1 MYQWNVLE
9 VNNLYGLFMEAI
21 QAANNGN
28 WQEVQP
34 SKIKTK
40 RPRRALPPLPSVAGA
55 SEMVDAVFN
64 CKVDS
69 TPSNWESVPLWS
81 AFSLS
86 PDGSFPKVKV
96 TKSKFSD
103 LRTGKSDPAGSGR
116 CYRIIF

>member
-1 MYQWNVLE
+1 
-9 VNNLYGLFMEAI
+9 MEQV
-21 QAANNGN
+21 QAANSGNGN
-28 WQEVQP
+28 AWQEIQP
-34 SKIKTK
+34 GKVKTK
-40 RPRRALPPLPSVAGA
+40 RPRRALPPLPSGAGA
-55 SEMVDAVFN
+55 SEMADATYN